1 MASVVRLDMCDHAL
15 LEKPLNLSA
24 VHGVTSQAI
33 YLPTNNALCF
43 ARLYA
48 TEHIVEDRATGHFC
62 RTLFDKLVGN
72 IKTLTLGECPQF
84 GELAFNGEDLF
95 VLNIG
100 AFTAIKKVFSHMGR
114 MIILHRTILQYL
126 IECTQGV
133 KYDFMTDISAKFGKK
148 VREIRLKKQM
158 SQADLAKVLG
168 VHSTYISGIERG
180 VRNMALKNI
189 ERLAKAL
196 AVPIEDLIK

>member
-1 MASVVRLDMCDHAL
+1 
-15 LEKPLNLSA
+15 
-24 VHGVTSQAI
+24 
-33 YLPTNNALCF
+33 
-43 ARLYA
+43 
-48 TEHIVEDRATGHFC
+48 
-62 RTLFDKLVGN
+62 
-72 IKTLTLGECPQF
+72 
-84 GELAFNGEDLF
+84 
-95 VLNIG
+95 
-100 AFTAIKKVFSHMGR
+100 MGR

-168 VHSTYISGIERG
+168 VHSTYVSGIERG

>member
-1 MASVVRLDMCDHAL
+1 MRLNVCDHAL
-15 LEKPLNLSA
+15 LKKPLNLSA
-24 VHGVTSQAI
+24 VHGIASQAVN
-33 YLPTNNALCF
+33 LPTNNALCF

-48 TEHIVEDRATGHFC
+48 AEHIVEDRATGHFC
-62 RTLFDKLVGN
+62 RSLFYKLVRYG
-72 IKTLTLGECPQF
+72 KVLVLGECPQF
-84 GELAFNGEDLF
+84 GELGFNREDLL
-95 VLNIG
+95 VLDIG
-100 AFTAIKKVFSHMGR
+100 GFSCVKKVFRHMGR

-133 KYDFMTDISAKFGKK
+133 KYEFMTDISAKFGKK
-148 VREIRLKKQM
+148 VKEIRLKKQM